1 MILAGYAMSS
11 DEIRN
16 DCVRSAG
23 MLPSEYPRELVL
35 KKQARTDPSYGC
47 PPAERPVREYVK
59 MGVVNL
65 DKPRGPTSH
74 EVTAWVKD
82 ILELNRAGH
91 SGSLDPG
98 VTGVQPIMLGK
109 ATKVVSAL
117 RLSGKEYICL
127 MSLHEPASE
136 KKIRSVCKE
145 FNGPVFQ
152 MPPVISA
159 VKRELRVRMIYY
171 LEVLEVKEKSVLMR
185 VGCEAGTY
193 MRKLCHD
200 IGAALGTGAHM
211 QQLRRTK
218 TGPFREDTLVTLQEL
233 KDAYIFWK
241 EDGDECHLRRVVRP
255 LEEGLAHLPRI
266 IIRDSAVDAVCQG
279 ASLAVP
285 GIVSLDDDIRKGDEV
300 CILSLKGEA
309 VALSRSLMD
318 TAEMLSSEHGL
329 AASTERVIMVAG
341 TYPQGW
347 KSKSR
352 ET

>member
-1 MILAGYAMSS
+1 MSS
-11 DEIRN
+11 DIKKT
-16 DCVRSAG
+16 AG
-23 MLPSEYPRELVL
+23 ILPSEYPREMVQ
-35 KKQARTDPSYGC
+35 KAEAKTNPSYGC
-47 PPAERPVREYVK
+47 PPAERLIREYVE

-65 DKPRGPTSH
+65 DKPGGPTSH

-82 ILELNRAGH
+82 MLELKRAGH

-109 ATKVVSAL
+109 ATKAVSAL
-117 RLSGKEYICL
+117 RLSGKEYICH
-127 MSLHEPASE
+127 MRLHEPAPE
-136 KKIRSVCKE
+136 KKIRSVCSE
-145 FNGPVFQ
+145 FTGPVFQ

-171 LEVLEVKEKSVLMR
+171 LEVLEVNDRSVLMR

-200 IGAALGTGAHM
+200 IGMALGTGAHM

-218 TGPFREDTLVTLQEL
+218 TGSFREDTLVSLYDL
-233 KDAYIFWK
+233 KDAYVFWK
-241 EDGDECHLRRVVRP
+241 EDGDESCLRRVVRP

-266 IIRDSAVDAVCQG
+266 VVRDSAVDAVCQG
-279 ASLAVP
+279 AALAVP
-285 GIVSLDDDIRKGDEV
+285 GIISLDRNIRKDDQL
-300 CILSLKGEA
+300 CIFTLKGEA
-309 VALSRSLMD
+309 VSLSRSLMD
-318 TAEMLSSEHGL
+318 AEEMLSSEHGI
-329 AASTERVIMVAG
+329 AALTERVIMVAG

-347 KSKSR
+347 KSKPH

>member
-1 MILAGYAMSS
+1 MKS
-11 DEIRN
+11 DEMIFGG
-16 DCVRSAG
+16 VRSAG
-23 MLPSEYPRELVL
+23 MLPSEYPRELV
-35 KKQARTDPSYGC
+35 QRTHATTNPSYGC
-47 PPAERPVREYVK
+47 LPAERPIREYVE

-65 DKPRGPTSH
+65 DKLQGPTSH

-82 ILELNRAGH
+82 ILELRRAGH

-98 VTGVQPIMLGK
+98 VTGVQPIMLGR

-117 RLSGKEYICL
+117 RLSGKEYICH
-127 MSLHEPASE
+127 MRLHEPAPE
-136 KKIRSVCKE
+136 KKVRTVCDE
-145 FNGPVFQ
+145 FVGPLFQ

-171 LEVLEVKEKSVLMR
+171 LEVLEIKDKSVLMK

-200 IGAALGTGAHM
+200 IGMALGTGAHM

-218 TGPFREDTLVTLQEL
+218 TGPFREDTLVNLHEL
-233 KDAYIFWK
+233 KDAYVFWK
-241 EDGDECHLRRVVRP
+241 EDNDESCLRRVVRP

-266 IIRDSAVDAVCQG
+266 IVRDSAIDAVCQG
-279 ASLAVP
+279 AALAVP
-285 GIVSLDDDIRKGDEV
+285 GIVSLEKSIRKDDQV
-300 CILSLKGEA
+300 CIFSLKGEA
-309 VALSRSLMD
+309 VSLSRALMD
-318 TAEMLSSEHGL
+318 TEEMLSSENGL
-329 AASTERVIMVAG
+329 AALTERVIMVAG

-347 KSKSR
+347 KSKPR